1 MLAAAPRLG
10 NDRSLFP
17 AAASA
22 VPEAEGH
29 SIGRFQACGFP
40 AENSLFATL
49 AVMPKSRNRYCPRCF
64 KAIVSAMFG
73 NVPRELPQRI
83 ALILLPRFSFLPFSG
98 LVESFRLAN
107 RMSGRELYRWTL
119 VSLDGRP
126 VAASNAVELNVA
138 GDLSAADHCDTVVVC
153 SGIDVHTLD
162 ARGLSA
168 WLRKADRRGAD
179 IGAICTGSY
188 LLAKGGLLDGYRCT
202 IHWENLAGF
211 CEDFPDI
218 EVTSELFEIDRNRFT
233 CSGGTATI
241 DMMLNVI
248 ARQHGHELAAA
259 VADQFMHERIRDQH
273 DRQRISLPARLGVR
287 HPKLLAV
294 ISTMEQNLEE
304 PLSRSQLAR
313 GADLSTRQLERLF
326 RKYLNR
332 SPARYYLELR
342 LNKARLL
349 LLQTNMSVI
358 DVALACGFVSASH
371 FSKCYRDFFGRTPRK
386 ERGLPLKGE
395 AEEEEVAALR

>member
-1 MLAAAPRLG
+1 
-10 NDRSLFP
+10 
-17 AAASA
+17 
-22 VPEAEGH
+22 
-29 SIGRFQACGFP
+29 
-40 AENSLFATL
+40 
-49 AVMPKSRNRYCPRCF
+49 
-64 KAIVSAMFG
+64 MFG

-83 ALILLPRFSFLPFSG
+83 ALVLLPRFSFLPFSG

-107 RMSGRELYRWTL
+107 RMSGRELYRWRL
-119 VSLDGRP
+119 VSTDGRP
-126 VAASNAVELNVA
+126 VAASNGVELNVD
-138 GDLSAADHCDTVVVC
+138 GELAAAETCDTVVIC
-153 SGIDVHTLD
+153 SGIDVHVIN
-162 ARGLSA
+162 ARSLTS

-188 LLAKGGLLDGYRCT
+188 VLAKAGLLDNYRCT

-248 ARQHGHELAAA
+248 ARQHGHELAAS

-294 ISTMEQNLEE
+294 IGTMEQNLEE
-304 PLSRSQLAR
+304 PLSRSELAR
-313 GADLSTRQLERLF
+313 DADLSTRQLERLF

-395 AEEEEVAALR
+395 VEQAEIAALR

>member
-1 MLAAAPRLG
+1 
-10 NDRSLFP
+10 
-17 AAASA
+17 
-22 VPEAEGH
+22 
-29 SIGRFQACGFP
+29 
-40 AENSLFATL
+40 
-49 AVMPKSRNRYCPRCF
+49 
-64 KAIVSAMFG
+64 
-73 NVPRELPQRI
+73 
-83 ALILLPRFSFLPFSG
+83 
-98 LVESFRLAN
+98 
-107 RMSGRELYRWTL
+107 MSGRELYRWTL
-119 VSLDGRP
+119 VSMDGLP
-126 VAASNAVELNVA
+126 VAASNGVELKVA
-138 GDLSAADHCDTVVVC
+138 GDLTAAESSNTLVICG
-153 SGIDVHTLD
+153 GIDVHTINVRSLT
-162 ARGLSA
+162 G
-168 WLRKADRRGAD
+168 WLRKTDRRGVD
-179 IGAICTGSY
+179 LGAICTGSY
-188 LLAKGGLLDGYRCT
+188 VLAKAGLLDGHRCT

-211 CEDFPDI
+211 CEDFPEI

-233 CSGGTATI
+233 CSGGTAVI

-248 ARQHGHELAAA
+248 ARQHGHELAAS

-294 ISTMEQNLEE
+294 IGTMEQNLEE
-304 PLSRSQLAR
+304 PLSRSELAR

-395 AEEEEVAALR
+395 AEEDEAAAAIR

>member
-1 MLAAAPRLG
+1 
-10 NDRSLFP
+10 
-17 AAASA
+17 
-22 VPEAEGH
+22 
-29 SIGRFQACGFP
+29 
-40 AENSLFATL
+40 
-49 AVMPKSRNRYCPRCF
+49 
-64 KAIVSAMFG
+64 MFG

-83 ALILLPRFSFLPFSG
+83 ALVLLPRFSFLPFSG

-107 RMSGRELYRWTL
+107 RMSGQELYRWTL
-119 VSLDGRP
+119 VSMDGRP

-138 GDLSAADHCDTVVVC
+138 GDLAAAENCDTVVVC
-153 SGIDVHTLD
+153 SGIDVHTLN
-162 ARGLSA
+162 AKGLTA

-179 IGAICTGSY
+179 LGAICTGSHV
-188 LLAKGGLLDGYRCT
+188 LAKAGLLDGHRCT

-233 CSGGTATI
+233 CSGGTAAI

-248 ARQHGHELAAA
+248 ARQHGHELAAS

-294 ISTMEQNLEE
+294 IGTMEQNLEE
-304 PLSRSQLAR
+304 PLSRSELAR

-395 AEEEEVAALR
+395 ASEEAAEILR